1 MSSLA
6 LRRKTYKG
14 VDDGNNDG
22 GSISNDDKDSKSD
35 PPFTTTIATRHRRRI
50 FRVLTAAVITFA
62 TGLIN
67 LLSSDKINKD
77 IEGGNAGTTTSNKIS
92 DKIDL
97 DPILAKSLKRTS
109 GEGWTINPEIYSDA
123 AKKQNYDCK
132 WIEFESTTGKRAEFC
147 GHTVPDGVT
156 GTIEREKRF
165 HHCNPLPK
173 FWEDAPKTESSIYV
187 EIGANIGSCVMEML
201 LSTDAK
207 IIAFEPHPRNLF
219 SVQKSIS
226 KLDKSYQD
234 RVVIVPVA
242 LGEESAE
249 SVIFAAEGNMGNS
262 NVGMIVRDNGKQQ
275 FREEEQHKIRV
286 ERLDSILDAT
296 SSLLHVSFMKL
307 DAQGFEC
314 HIVNGMSQ
322 ELANKIHKI
331 KFEVSLNHL
340 RNQKCTD
347 LLTRFRSR
355 GFSIKTENEKRKIE
369 GDTDQFRRMHE
380 LIAVHE

>member
-1 MSSLA
+1 MYYLHNSHQHTMSCVGHIPAYIHILS
-6 LRRKTYKG
+6 TY
-14 VDDGNNDG
+14 
-22 GSISNDDKDSKSD
+22 I
-35 PPFTTTIATRHRRRI
+35 
-50 FRVLTAAVITFA
+50 
-62 TGLIN
+62 
-67 LLSSDKINKD
+67 
-77 IEGGNAGTTTSNKIS
+77 
-92 DKIDL
+92 
-97 DPILAKSLKRTS
+97 PILA
-109 GEGWTINPEIYSDA
+109 P
-123 AKKQNYDCK
+123 
-132 WIEFESTTGKRAEFC
+132 
-147 GHTVPDGVT
+147 
-156 GTIEREKRF
+156 
-165 HHCNPLPK
+165 
-173 FWEDAPKTESSIYV
+173 
-187 EIGANIGSCVMEML
+187 GSCVMEML

-296 SSLLHVSFMKL
+296 SSSLLHVSFMKL

-331 KFEVSLNHL
+331 KFEVALNHL

>member
-22 GSISNDDKDSKSD
+22 GSISNYDKDSKVSD

-77 IEGGNAGTTTSNKIS
+77 IEGGNAGTMTSNKIS

-156 GTIEREKRF
+156 GTIERGKRF

-187 EIGANIGSCVMEML
+187 EIGANIGE
-201 LSTDAK
+201 
-207 IIAFEPHPRNLF
+207 
-219 SVQKSIS
+219 
-226 KLDKSYQD
+226 
-234 RVVIVPVA
+234 
-242 LGEESAE
+242 
-249 SVIFAAEGNMGNS
+249 
-262 NVGMIVRDNGKQQ
+262 
-275 FREEEQHKIRV
+275 
-286 ERLDSILDAT
+286 
-296 SSLLHVSFMKL
+296 
-307 DAQGFEC
+307 
-314 HIVNGMSQ
+314 
-322 ELANKIHKI
+322 
-331 KFEVSLNHL
+331 
-340 RNQKCTD
+340 
-347 LLTRFRSR
+347 
-355 GFSIKTENEKRKIE
+355 
-369 GDTDQFRRMHE
+369 
-380 LIAVHE
+380 

>member
-22 GSISNDDKDSKSD
+22 GSISNHDKDSKSD

-187 EIGANIGSCVMEML
+187 EIGANIGE
-201 LSTDAK
+201 
-207 IIAFEPHPRNLF
+207 
-219 SVQKSIS
+219 
-226 KLDKSYQD
+226 
-234 RVVIVPVA
+234 
-242 LGEESAE
+242 
-249 SVIFAAEGNMGNS
+249 
-262 NVGMIVRDNGKQQ
+262 
-275 FREEEQHKIRV
+275 
-286 ERLDSILDAT
+286 
-296 SSLLHVSFMKL
+296 
-307 DAQGFEC
+307 
-314 HIVNGMSQ
+314 
-322 ELANKIHKI
+322 
-331 KFEVSLNHL
+331 
-340 RNQKCTD
+340 
-347 LLTRFRSR
+347 
-355 GFSIKTENEKRKIE
+355 
-369 GDTDQFRRMHE
+369 
-380 LIAVHE
+380 